1 MGNPGPWIGYRD
13 LLEVYFRQP
22 IVVFAGAGATLADPT
37 RSEAPYGVGTWFDLL
52 DKIVEASKN
61 ETLQSQYAG
70 QKEQVKEP
78 WELAEWIS
86 RKVNRGQSGTVG
98 TLTPFQRLIIQVVRG
113 PTDAKGRHRNLPV
126 TGTKER
132 LIKQLPS
139 PFLEAAPTMK
149 AIVAFC
155 GRLAAITGA
164 RFDDGPYLGFRVEP
178 NQRVQALVT
187 PNFDPYLE
195 AAASRKYK
203 RDLLK
208 PVAAVDS
215 SAGNL
220 RQIPVFHVHG
230 YVPFPP
236 LRKPDEQ
243 PGEAGLRRSMV
254 LTKSDY
260 KREQQSANAYSPTL
274 GPQVHLMRHYPTL
287 FIGFSFSDQWI
298 NKVLRTIHKEG
309 LQFHDSEENTRRRFA
324 IVNGKKFSKQC
335 LDRLRKLGVVPVVVT
350 SFAEVPAVLGSLYKD
365 ALERDLR
372 GLPLSL
378 EDQTRAPREAVSDK
392 RKRRRHQYTA
402 EQAWTILHEMRDGKF
417 PTTAQG
423 IEHWLP

>member
-1 MGNPGPWIGYRD
+1 
-13 LLEVYFRQP
+13 
-22 IVVFAGAGATLADPT
+22 
-37 RSEAPYGVGTWFDLL
+37 
-52 DKIVEASKN
+52 
-61 ETLQSQYAG
+61 
-70 QKEQVKEP
+70 
-78 WELAEWIS
+78 
-86 RKVNRGQSGTVG
+86 
-98 TLTPFQRLIIQVVRG
+98 
-113 PTDAKGRHRNLPV
+113 
-126 TGTKER
+126 
-132 LIKQLPS
+132 
-139 PFLEAAPTMK
+139 
-149 AIVAFC
+149 
-155 GRLAAITGA
+155 
-164 RFDDGPYLGFRVEP
+164 
-178 NQRVQALVT
+178 
-187 PNFDPYLE
+187 
-195 AAASRKYK
+195 
-203 RDLLK
+203 
-208 PVAAVDS
+208 
-215 SAGNL
+215 
-220 RQIPVFHVHG
+220 
-230 YVPFPP
+230 
-236 LRKPDEQ
+236 
-243 PGEAGLRRSMV
+243 MV

-309 LQFHDSEENTRRRFA
+309 RQFHDPEENTRRRFA
-324 IVNGKKFSKQC
+324 IVNGKKFSKQR

-350 SFAEVPAVLGSLYKD
+350 SFAEVPAVLGSLYRD

>member
-37 RSEAPYGVGTWFDLL
+37 RSEEPYGVGTWFDLL
-52 DKIVEASKN
+52 DKIVKASKN
-61 ETLQSQYAG
+61 ETLQSQYPG

-86 RKVNRGQSGTVG
+86 RRVNRGQPATAG

-113 PTDAKGRHRNLPV
+113 STDAKGRHRNLPV

-164 RFDDGPYLGFRVEP
+164 RFDDGSYLGFRVEP

-215 SAGNL
+215 SGEPAA
-220 RQIPVFHVHG
+220 
-230 YVPFPP
+230 
-236 LRKPDEQ
+236 D
-243 PGEAGLRRSMV
+243 PGLPRS
-254 LTKSDY
+254 
-260 KREQQSANAYSPTL
+260 
-274 GPQVHLMRHYPTL
+274 
-287 FIGFSFSDQWI
+287 
-298 NKVLRTIHKEG
+298 
-309 LQFHDSEENTRRRFA
+309 
-324 IVNGKKFSKQC
+324 
-335 LDRLRKLGVVPVVVT
+335 RLR
-350 SFAEVPAVLGSLYKD
+350 AV
-365 ALERDLR
+365 
-372 GLPLSL
+372 
-378 EDQTRAPREAVSDK
+378 
-392 RKRRRHQYTA
+392 
-402 EQAWTILHEMRDGKF
+402 
-417 PTTAQG
+417 PTTSQA
-423 IEHWLP
+423 